1 MSFVYLEQ
9 GTFIEFPERER
20 LVTVLLKCA
29 ERISPLSTSP
39 INEMAEDMEAIKL
52 INDCRLLAH
61 DLFPPR
67 VK

>member
-1 MSFVYLEQ
+1 MSIVQLEQ
-9 GTFIEFPERER
+9 GTFIEFPEREK
-20 LVTVLLKCA
+20 LISVLLKCA
-29 ERISPLSTSP
+29 ERISPLDITQ
-39 INEMAEDMEAIKL
+39 NEMIEDMEAVKL

>member
-9 GTFIEFPERER
+9 GTFIEFPEREK
-20 LVTVLLKCA
+20 LISVLLKCA
-29 ERISPLSTSP
+29 ERISPLDITQ
-39 INEMAEDMEAIKL
+39 NEMVSDMEAVKL

>member
-1 MSFVYLEQ
+1 MSIVQLEQ
-9 GTFIEFPERER
+9 GTFIEFPEREK
-20 LVTVLLKCA
+20 LISVLLKCA
-29 ERISPLSTSP
+29 ERISPLDITQ
-39 INEMAEDMEAIKL
+39 NEMVSDMEAVKL

>member
-1 MSFVYLEQ
+1 MSIVQLEQ
-9 GTFIEFPERER
+9 GTYIEFPEREK
-20 LVTVLLKCA
+20 LISVLLKCA
-29 ERISPLSTSP
+29 ERISPLDITQ
-39 INEMAEDMEAIKL
+39 NEMVSDMEAVKL

>member
-29 ERISPLSTSP
+29 ERISPLDITQ
-39 INEMAEDMEAIKL
+39 NEMVSDMEAVKL